1 MTNLFSFLNPTPLSI
16 QTPPELQAYGWTT
29 VDIWCAP
36 IGTALYAL
44 LTHAQPF
51 WADLHSVLS
60 QILGASEA
68 VKPLDPEYA
77 RAICASFLSMLFVG
91 RTVKNFGL
99 GKNILPTKTR
109 EFFIPLMFLRN
120 ISISSR
126 TESKDAIDGP
136 ADISR

>member
-29 VDIWCAP
+29 ADIWCAP

-60 QILGASEA
+60 QVLSASGP

-77 RAICASFLSMLFVG
+77 RAICASLLSMLFVG
-91 RTVKNFGL
+91 RTIKNFGL
-99 GKNILPTKTR
+99 WKKTLPTQTR
-109 EFFIPLMFLRN
+109 ESFIPL
-120 ISISSR
+120 I
-126 TESKDAIDGP
+126 
-136 ADISR
+136 